1 MNNEYKTNNKIKQ
14 MLNSGKYE
22 IKEIHYKEYKNSNL
36 TAIPNSYNNNTKK
49 IKVLKEKENQE
60 NYNDYNNYDNYENL
74 YEQPK
79 SNYKQQYQNK
89 NNYKQDTGENKKKS
103 YLILLNADDI
113 GEFEKLLSDSFKIME
128 LKRKY

>member
-14 MLNSGKYE
+14 MLDSGKYE
-22 IKEIHYKEYKNSNL
+22 IREIHYKEYKNSNL

-49 IKVLKEKENQE
+49 IKVLKEKGNQE

-89 NNYKQDTGENKKKS
+89 NNYKQDQEENKKKS